1 MRGSTR
7 SIVIALWILMFSGL
21 SFSAMAEN
29 SSKHQ
34 DPAKSV
40 QKTGTKSK
48 TGSKEGLS
56 HAPLI
61 EQHQLLS
68 PGVDS
73 AVDMIHGI
81 LGR

>member
-1 MRGSTR
+1 
-7 SIVIALWILMFSGL
+7 
-21 SFSAMAEN
+21 MAEN
-29 SSKHQ
+29 SPKHQ
-34 DPAKSV
+34 EAAKSV
-40 QKTGTKSK
+40 QKMGTKSK

-61 EQHQLLS
+61 EQQQLLS
-68 PGVDS
+68 PGVDT